1 MKNVTERE
9 SSESMNINVKTTFFF
24 WNAKKLMEEKV

>member
-9 SSESMNINVKTTFFF
+9 SSESMNINVKTIFF